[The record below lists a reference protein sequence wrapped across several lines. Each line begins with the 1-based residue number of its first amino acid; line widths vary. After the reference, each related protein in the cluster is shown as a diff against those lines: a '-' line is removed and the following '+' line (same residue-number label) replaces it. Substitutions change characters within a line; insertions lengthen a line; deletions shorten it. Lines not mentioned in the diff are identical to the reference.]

1 MQIFYQPMMLENQF
15 FLDADESRHCV
26 KVLRK
31 KEGDHITVVDGK
43 GTFYQVR
50 ISKADAKQCTFT
62 IEESMPEEKKD
73 FHIHIGIA
81 PTKNA
86 DRLEWFVEKAVEIG
100 VDEISLII
108 CENAERKKLKTDRL
122 ERKAISAMK
131 QSLKATLPPVHSPVS
146 LTEFIKKP
154 QSDAQKY
161 LAYVSDL
168 PVPHLFHAA
177 SSMKRYVILIGPE
190 GDFTPEEVTGAQQQ
204 GYQTISLGAAR
215 LRTETAG
222 ITACHTLTLLNEKIR
237 SETDH
242 NT

>member
-1 MQIFYQPMMLENQF
+1 MQIFYQSLIPENQF

-31 KEGDHITVVDGK
+31 KEGDLITVVDGK
-43 GTFYQVR
+43 GTFYQAR
-50 ISKADAKQCTFT
+50 IAKADPRQCTFT
-62 IEESMPEEKKD
+62 IEEALPEEKKD
-73 FHIHIGIA
+73 FHIHLGIV

-108 CENAERKKLKTDRL
+108 SENAERKKLNTDRL

-146 LTEFIKKP
+146 FTEFIKKNRLGV
-154 QSDAQKY
+154 QKY
-161 LAYVSDL
+161 LAYLSDE
-168 PVPHLFHAA
+168 PTTHLFHAA
-177 SSMKRYVILIGPE
+177 AAMKQYVVLIGPE
-190 GDFTPEEVTGAQQQ
+190 GDFTQEEVAKALQQ
-204 GYQTISLGAAR
+204 GYQTVSLGAAR

-222 ITACHTLTLLNEKIR
+222 IAACHTLTLLNEK
-237 SETDH
+237 SGV
-242 NT
+242 